1 MAYVDL
7 VLCKS
12 CYGSGRI
19 IAAVTGDSEDVAVA
33 GTIKPCPCVSGV
45 EAITEDGEVLS
56 IGVDVGTTT
65 SSPASSGK
73 LPHHGEPMDRPS

>member
-19 IAAVTGDSEDVAVA
+19 IAAVAGDSEDVAVA
-33 GTIKPCPCVSGV
+33 GTIQPCPCVSGV

-56 IGVDVGTTT
+56 IGAEK
-65 SSPASSGK
+65 SPVMTAGK
-73 LPHHGEPMDRPS
+73 LSHHGEPDR

>member
-1 MAYVDL
+1 MPYIDL
-7 VLCKS
+7 VFCKS

-19 IAAVTGDSEDVAVA
+19 IASVKDGEAVA
-33 GTIKPCPCVSGV
+33 GTIQPCPCVSGV

-56 IGVDVGTTT
+56 IGVGAGMT
-65 SSPASSGK
+65 SSPSATGK

>member
-1 MAYVDL
+1 MPYIDL

-12 CYGSGRI
+12 CYGSGRR
-19 IAAVTGDSEDVAVA
+19 IAAVTDDTELA
-33 GTIKPCPCVSGV
+33 GTIQPCPCVSGV